1 MRLIKKGEGF
11 PSNLVMTSLKMYF
24 YTAALYI
31 CILVHTKLG
40 PSCSN
45 LCSFIPIQTLL
56 KRKTLLPEP
65 PFSIITIYAMMKHF
79 LANSRIRPLLC
90 LFN

>member
-1 MRLIKKGEGF
+1 MNYYEIWSCAVRLIKKGEGF

-40 PSCSN
+40 P
-45 LCSFIPIQTLL
+45 FLL
-56 KRKTLLPEP
+56 KPVLFYP
-65 PFSIITIYAMMKHF
+65 
-79 LANSRIRPLLC
+79 NSNSPQKKDIVTRAA
-90 LFN
+90 F